1 MYKIMERCF
10 PSVPEPEEAKP
21 AKASK
26 PKATS
31 KINWVR
37 RCRRS
42 TRILDFVRKLSIQ
55 DIRREADTLKKRR
68 KLSEVEIIAELEK
81 TNKRL
86 IKPHLY
92 SKLPEGLVKDILHLR
107 NKKVTLALEQIRYEE
122 WLHGQGKRRRRV
134 LERLRK
140 ETALLDK
147 KAAQR
152 AISIQGSL
160 VSPSQD
166 QEMNLAS
173 KDI

>member
-1 MYKIMERCF
+1 M
-10 PSVPEPEEAKP
+10 
-21 AKASK
+21 
-26 PKATS
+26 
-31 KINWVR
+31 
-37 RCRRS
+37 
-42 TRILDFVRKLSIQ
+42 
-55 DIRREADTLKKRR
+55 
-68 KLSEVEIIAELEK
+68 
-81 TNKRL
+81 
-86 IKPHLY
+86 
-92 SKLPEGLVKDILHLR
+92 KDILHLR

-122 WLHGQGKRRRRV
+122 WLHGQGKRRLRV